1 MENDCL
7 EPITIVTVLMNLA
20 VMVLHFYGMSS
31 LFVRMNKHFQNEILR
46 ARKQRHF
53 RLPSAA
59 EDEDEEEED
68 EEDEDEDED
77 EEEEEDEEGTNAS
90 LGVLF
95 LGIFPF
101 FAISEGGVSNI
112 LHFGHLVP
120 YLSGPRL

>member
-20 VMVLHFYGMSS
+20 VMALHFYGMSS

-53 RLPSAA
+53 RLPSAG

-68 EEDEDEDED
+68 EDEDEEDDDEDEDKD
-77 EEEEEDEEGTNAS
+77 EEEEQESDDDDNDDQEEDDEEDAEVET
-90 LGVLF
+90 
-95 LGIFPF
+95 
-101 FAISEGGVSNI
+101 
-112 LHFGHLVP
+112 LV
-120 YLSGPRL
+120 